1 MITPMKKVTVLCLDA
16 LKDES
21 LEMLRSMGIMHVVP
35 LQTPKGNDYLAA
47 KTAVQRVKKALDSL
61 PEKVSKEAKPL
72 SEDGETLVTQ
82 IHSLILKRKSAE
94 DSIQQMILEIKK
106 FSAFQNLSPVQI
118 QNLETKGVCIR
129 LYEAHKGHSP
139 NPDGVAIVKDF
150 GKGANGHSFAVINYG
165 KTPVAVTDAAD
176 MGLPSASLVDLR
188 KKLEKTKKELIRC
201 ENALSTIAAERAK
214 VQETLACTTDE
225 FNLKEASSGMIEG
238 AGVSLIQGYCP
249 TPRLEELQK
258 TAPKFGWGLKVEDPS
273 ADDDVPTLLKE
284 EKTVS
289 SIQFL
294 YNIIGITPG
303 YREVDTSAVF
313 LLFFS
318 VFFAMIVGD
327 TAYGILFLGLT
338 LFARKKFPKAKP
350 QGFWFMEIMSIAT
363 IIWGLIND
371 SFLGFNPAFMD
382 LAQMSWTPEFLKNAL
397 LWIRISAN
405 LQLFCFC
412 IAITHLSIAHLW
424 NFTVKLRQKSTTA
437 IAQIGWLCTT
447 WVMFFLAGFMV
458 LNRPLP
464 SFTIPL
470 FVVGVVLLLLFR
482 VPPSRLKEDWISIPM
497 LVLDLVSN
505 FVDVV
510 SYIRLFAVGMSGAA
524 IAAAFNGMLSPL
536 FGSFWG
542 ILAAAF
548 ILFFV
553 HALNIALGVMGVAVH
568 AVRLNTLEF
577 SNHMELQWSGYNFA
591 PLSKHKSN

>member
-21 LEMLRSMGIMHVVP
+21 LESLRSMGIMHVIP
-35 LQTPKGNDYLAA
+35 LQTPKGNELLAA
-47 KTAVQRVKKALDSL
+47 KAAMQNVRKALDCL
-61 PEKVSKEAKPL
+61 PEKPPKNATPI
-72 SEDGETLVTQ
+72 SEDGEALVTQ
-82 IHSLILKRKSAE
+82 IHSLLIKRKLAE
-94 DSIQQMILEIKK
+94 DTVFQISLELKK
-106 FSAFQNLSPVQI
+106 FSAFQNFSPAQI
-118 QNLETKGVCIR
+118 HRLEAKGICVR
-129 LYEAHKGHSP
+129 LYETPKGHTP
-139 NPDGVAIVKDF
+139 NPEGDAIVKDY

-165 KTPVAVTDAAD
+165 TTPVTVTDATD
-176 MGLPSASLVDLR
+176 MGFPSTSLVDLR

-201 ENALSTIAAERAK
+201 ESALSAIAAERAK
-214 VQETLACTTDE
+214 IQETLACATDE
-225 FNLKEASSGMIEG
+225 FTYKEASSGMIEG
-238 AGVSLIQGYCP
+238 AGVSLIQGFCP
-249 TPRLEELQK
+249 LPRIEELQK
-258 TAPKFGWGLKVEDPS
+258 TAPKFGWGLKIEDPK
-273 ADDDVPTLLKE
+273 ADDEVPTLLKE
-284 EKTVS
+284 KKAVS
-289 SIQFL
+289 AIQFL
-294 YNIIGITPG
+294 YDIIGIAPG
-303 YREVDTSAVF
+303 YREVDTSAIF

-318 VFFAMIVGD
+318 IFFAMIVGD
-327 TAYGILFLGLT
+327 TAYGVLFLGLT

-350 QGFWFMEIMSIAT
+350 QGFWFMEIMSVAT
-363 IIWGLIND
+363 IIWGVINA
-371 SFLGFNPAFMD
+371 SYLGFSPAILD
-382 LAQMSWTPEFLKNAL
+382 LTQLSWTPGFLKRGL
-397 LWIRISAN
+397 EWIRVPAN

-412 IAITHLSIAHLW
+412 IAVVHLTIAHIW
-424 NFTVKLRQKSTTA
+424 NFSVQLRKKQSTA
-437 IAQIGWLCTT
+437 LAQLGWLCTT

-542 ILAAAF
+542 ILVAALV
-548 ILFFV
+548 LFFV

-577 SNHMELQWSGYNFA
+577 SNHMGLEWSGYNFA